1 MPRAI
6 WSGSISFGLVNI
18 PVKLYNAVSRKN
30 VSFNQIDART
40 RSRVRMQ
47 RVNAE
52 GEEVPYEQIVK
63 GYELSPDQ
71 YVLISP
77 EELDGLDPEATHTV
91 DIEQFIDLSEIDPI
105 FYDSPYYVAP
115 VKAAEKPYVL
125 LVRAMEEQQKVAIAS
140 FVMRT
145 KQYLAALRPKDG
157 KLLISTMVYADEIV
171 PDKEIPEFDGLEDID
186 VSAKELAMATQLIE
200 SLSDDFVPDQFRDE
214 YREKV
219 LDLIEQKAAG
229 VETVVARPQPA
240 DEGRVVDLMA
250 ALEASVQAARE
261 ARQAPAKKKKDK
273 SA

>member
-47 RVNAE
+47 RVNA
-52 GEEVPYEQIVK
+52 G
-63 GYELSPDQ
+63 
-71 YVLISP
+71 
-77 EELDGLDPEATHTV
+77 
-91 DIEQFIDLSEIDPI
+91 
-105 FYDSPYYVAP
+105 
-115 VKAAEKPYVL
+115 EKPYVL

-229 VETVVARPQPA
+229 VETVVATPQPA

-250 ALEASVQAARE
+250 ALEASVQAA
-261 ARQAPAKKKKDK
+261 
-273 SA
+273 